1 MSGSQGGIC
10 KSVFTAQCRGPLAWV
25 AIAVALVLLAGCNRE
40 SVRKNLTE
48 DQANEVMAVLV
59 LHEVAAAK
67 EALEKKEFEVTV
79 PREDLGYALQ
89 IVKQYA
95 LPRDIYQT
103 PMCEIFKKQ
112 GMISVPIED
121 RARWMCSK
129 ALSLERAVFQGID
142 GVVTVTSSVSYADRD
157 PFSDKQEPPHAA
169 VTIKHVKDARID
181 VDKVKAIARDS
192 NAGILADNISVTLFE
207 AQVIPRTTVTSSA
220 AATKSIAFWIAMI
233 GLTVL
238 VAGAGVW
245 LYNNRFGSSRVAK
258 TASAKTA
265 NAKAIV
271 PSTNAVERPAA
282 HGVSGDD

>member
-1 MSGSQGGIC
+1 MNSNQSSQ
-10 KSVFTAQCRGPLAWV
+10 SEFVLTRYVRGPLVWA
-25 AIAVALVLLAGCNRE
+25 AVAVLAILLSGCNRE

-48 DQANEVMAVLV
+48 DQANEIMAVLV
-59 LHEVAAAK
+59 LHQVAATK
-67 EALEKKEFEVTV
+67 ESLEKKEFEVTV

-157 PFSDKQEPPHAA
+157 PFSDKQEAPHAA
-169 VTIKHVKDARID
+169 VTIKHLKDARID

-207 AQVIPRTTVTSSA
+207 AQVLPRTTVTTNA
-220 AATKSIAFWIAMI
+220 VTTKSISFWVAII
-233 GLTVL
+233 GLGVL
-238 VAGAGVW
+238 LAAGGIW
-245 LYNNRFGSSRVAK
+245 LYNNRFGSFGIGKKTKTKAK
-258 TASAKTA
+258 G
-265 NAKAIV
+265 IV
-271 PSTNAVERPAA
+271 PVGTARDPSAA
-282 HGVSGDD
+282 SGSVGDD

>member
-1 MSGSQGGIC
+1 MMTMQTGIY
-10 KSVFTAQCRGPLAWV
+10 KSCLTVRSRGLRLGA
-25 AIAVALVLLAGCNRE
+25 AMAVVLLLLTGCNRE

-59 LHEVAAAK
+59 LHEVAANK
-67 EALEKKEFEVTV
+67 ESLEKKEFEVTV

-142 GVVTVTSSVSYADRD
+142 GVVTATSSVSYPERD
-157 PFSDKQEPPHAA
+157 PFSDKQELAHAA
-169 VTIKHVKDARID
+169 ITIKHVKDARID

-192 NAGILADNISVTLFE
+192 NSGIVAENISVTLFE
-207 AQVIPRTTVTSSA
+207 AQAIPRTTSASA
-220 AATKSIAFWIAMI
+220 AASNKSLAFWVALIGIA
-233 GLTVL
+233 VL
-238 VAGAGVW
+238 VAGGSVW
-245 LYNNRFGSSRVAK
+245 LLNSQFLAK
-258 TASAKTA
+258 RRGQKGKALGIVVASASA
-265 NAKAIV
+265 ESV
-271 PSTNAVERPAA
+271 GVGVA
-282 HGVSGDD
+282 HGDD